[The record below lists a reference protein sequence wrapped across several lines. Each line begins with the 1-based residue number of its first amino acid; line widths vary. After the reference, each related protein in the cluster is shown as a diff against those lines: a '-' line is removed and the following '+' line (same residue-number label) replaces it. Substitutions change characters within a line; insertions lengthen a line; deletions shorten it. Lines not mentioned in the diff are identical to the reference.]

1 MKMEL
6 ERGFIIMNL
15 LIENNYIPLI
25 YVFKKKHLINSNIL
39 LIGSVTRYGMT
50 MTILFFDFYFF
61 IMEGGN
67 RIYR

>member
-25 YVFKKKHLINSNIL
+25 YVFKKN
-39 LIGSVTRYGMT
+39 TW
-50 MTILFFDFYFF
+50 
-61 IMEGGN
+61 
-67 RIYR
+67 